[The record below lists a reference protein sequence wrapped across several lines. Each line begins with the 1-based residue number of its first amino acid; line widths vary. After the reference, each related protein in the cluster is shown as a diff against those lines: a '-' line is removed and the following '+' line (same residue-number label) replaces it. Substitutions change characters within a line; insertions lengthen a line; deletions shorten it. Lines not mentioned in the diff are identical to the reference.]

1 MENEV
6 EKSMKRM
13 REKKAT
19 GGDDVPEDVLNLLGE
34 DGLRIKK
41 KTDQQQSESGARI
54 SLKLK

>member
-1 MENEV
+1 
-6 EKSMKRM
+6 MKRM